1 MENERTMF
9 PMGEENTAYA
19 RYFTGKS
26 WLCPLSKEQV
36 FIANVTFEPGCRNFW
51 HIHNAQQ
58 GGGQILIYVREGLSF
73 RERELVTFCLLAAQ
87 GGCEAQLAGHVA
99 GNFRVGNDGAALGEA
114 VLVMLPWIGYPR
126 SLNALSCVRKA
137 MEQA

>member
-36 FIANVTFEPGCRNFW
+36 LIANVTFEPGCRNFW
-51 HIHNAQQ
+51 HIHNAQ
-58 GGGQILIYVREGLSF
+58 
-73 RERELVTFCLLAAQ
+73 Q